1 MLICL
6 IVRKEISLMKMKRE
20 RKIIMIEH
28 AGHWLAGANP
38 RAANGSPP
46 KKFHPWRNEEDEE
59 EENEEEEG
67 RIWENKL
74 LNSNPRFTPP
84 SWYVR
89 I

>member
-1 MLICL
+1 M
-6 IVRKEISLMKMKRE
+6 E
-20 RKIIMIEH
+20 
-28 AGHWLAGANP
+28 A
-38 RAANGSPP
+38 PP

-74 LNSNPRFTPP
+74 LNSNPRFTHP